1 MLVPVPC
8 RCFWL
13 FIAIVYHFRR
23 FRPSSSKSPLR
34 RRSPLHSLDVLI
46 RLPSYHSHW
55 VFLPAIFFNRG
66 QFDQQQNSTFPDTKE
81 CKNTLH
87 LSVSKLQRFPDRTEE
102 YEYETEMS
110 YATRDRSFSYPS
122 SVITPSELPITT
134 ESLCNR
140 LSSGNYAIPIYTRQS
155 R

>member
-34 RRSPLHSLDVLI
+34 RCSPLYSLDVLSDYRHI
-46 RLPSYHSHW
+46 TVTEFSFPQS
-55 VFLPAIFFNRG
+55 FLIAV
-66 QFDQQQNSTFPDTKE
+66 NSTSNKIHDTKE

-87 LSVSKLQRFPDRTEE
+87 LSVSKLQRFSDRTEE